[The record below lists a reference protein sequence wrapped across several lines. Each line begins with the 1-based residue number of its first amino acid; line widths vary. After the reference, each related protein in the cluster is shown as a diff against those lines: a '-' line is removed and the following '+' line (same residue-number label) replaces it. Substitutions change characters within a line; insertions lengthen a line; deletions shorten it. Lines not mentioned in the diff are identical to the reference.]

1 LDEKSKEL
9 YPRSKN
15 LPPLPTNKGG
25 CLDQTAKARAFGTA
39 IGEKKAAK
47 ISRLFQER
55 I

>member
-15 LPPLPTNKGG
+15 LPRQPTSKEG
-25 CLDQTAKARAFGTA
+25 CLVQIAKARVFATA